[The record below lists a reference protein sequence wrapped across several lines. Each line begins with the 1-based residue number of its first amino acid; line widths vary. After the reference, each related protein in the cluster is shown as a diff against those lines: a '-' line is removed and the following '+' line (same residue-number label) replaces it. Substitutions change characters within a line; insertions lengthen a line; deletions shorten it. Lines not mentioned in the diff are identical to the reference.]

1 MRWLFVFLCFFSS
14 VGLQAQHKKVEKEYP
29 VAKEKVPDNAITC
42 LGYFSCIQSGKWLVE
57 ENEAGQHFEFKG
69 KINGH
74 FTSVEFTSEG
84 TFLDAE
90 VEVRLSEIPDSIS
103 TAIKKLLNIRY
114 DKIRIRKIQVQ
125 YSGDCSEVALKIG
138 QNRLPVDLDTKFE
151 IVARV
156 KKKGVSSSEY
166 EFLFSANGELEGYA
180 VIVSRNTDILDY

>member
-14 VGLQAQHKKVEKEYP
+14 VSLQAQHKKVEKEYLI
-29 VAKEKVPDNAITC
+29 AKERVPDSAITC
-42 LGYFSCIQSGKWLVE
+42 LDYFSGIQSGKWFAE
-57 ENEAGQHFEFKG
+57 ENEMGRHFEFKG
-69 KINGH
+69 KVNHH

-90 VEVRLSEIPDSIS
+90 VEVLLSEIPDSIS
-103 TAIKKLLNIRY
+103 AAIKKLLNRRY

-138 QNRLPVDLDTKFE
+138 QKGLSVDPDTKFE

-156 KKKGVSSSEY
+156 KKKGVPTSEY

-180 VIVSRNTDILDY
+180 VIVLRNTDILDY